1 MITEIID
8 TLKYQTLLE
17 EFEEEYD
24 IELNGELIVA
34 MARVDLKKLKNIIS
48 NSDNLVENF
57 KVGRL
62 DKFGL
67 DYEGPKV
74 ENPKLIYYSVTGFR
88 QDGPC
93 ASRAGCVNQQCQ
105 PTVPTWHAWHTWHA

>member
-34 MARVDLKKLKNIIS
+34 MARVDLTKLKKEDQEKKLEEKR
-48 NSDNLVENF
+48 
-57 KVGRL
+57 K
-62 DKFGL
+62 
-67 DYEGPKV
+67 
-74 ENPKLIYYSVTGFR
+74 
-88 QDGPC
+88 
-93 ASRAGCVNQQCQ
+93 
-105 PTVPTWHAWHTWHA
+105 